1 MTIPSAE
8 GFLQAS
14 SCLPCTAEEER
25 ELVAALTREAEENV
39 KDGDLRYLVSHS
51 WWLEWQHYVGLVSY
65 EDNDSEQL
73 PQAMNRPGEID
84 NSKLVSTETISGSE
98 EPELQRTLIEGQDYT
113 LVPQQVWR
121 RLSEWYKGGP
131 EISRKVILD
140 SRSPGHKNYIVDVYP
155 LCVKLIDGRDNSE
168 RNIRISRKAKIHE
181 LYSMVCSLMSV
192 EQSEIIIWDYYKKL
206 KSKKLVNLDETLDE
220 AQISMDHEILLEMKL
235 DGSST
240 RSTNNEL
247 ALIPLGPSTSS
258 LSIAGGPT
266 FSNGFSSGIGS
277 SFSQDNSFSPL
288 LRDSTDG
295 YNSFSNGTKDDTHGL
310 SGLHNLGNTCFMNS
324 AIQSLVHTPPL
335 VEYFMEDYSREIN
348 TENPLGLQGELA
360 IAFGELLRK
369 LWSSG
374 RTSVAPRA
382 FKSKL
387 SRFAPQFSGY
397 NQHDSQELLAF
408 LLDGLHEDLNRVKKK
423 PYIEAKD
430 ADGRPDDEF
439 AEECWNYHKARNDS
453 IIVDKFQGQYKSTL
467 VCPVCDK
474 ISVTFDPFMYLSLPL
489 PSKVTRMITVTV
501 FSGTGDALPMP
512 FTVMVQKNGNCRDLT
527 KALTDVCCLKS
538 SETLLLAEVYD
549 RRIYRYLSNPVEG
562 LYSIKDEDILVAY
575 RLPVGHEKLLRLEIL
590 HRRAD
595 RFAVDSQFYM
605 NRKLIGCP
613 LVTCIPNDSTG
624 KSDIYAAVSAVLVPF
639 LRAKAHGP
647 DVSAVKLN
655 GNGPSLDAIVLTDNG
670 TTSEEGLSTSS
681 RDDNAFDDE
690 LLPFQL
696 SLTDDKGGVRNPIN
710 TDSNRVLGLVM
721 RVLMD
726 WSDRERE
733 MYNMDYMDEL
743 PEVFKPGFLSKKT
756 RQEAVNLFSCL
767 DAFLKE
773 EPLGPDDMWYCPGC
787 KEHRQASKKLDLWR
801 LPEILVVHLKRF
813 SYSRYMKNKLDTF
826 VNFPIHDLNMSKY
839 VKQTSRDAQQPMY
852 ELYAVINHYG
862 GLGGGHY
869 SAYAKL
875 VEEDNWYHFDDS
887 HVSSV
892 NEDEIRTSAAY
903 VLFYRR
909 VGGSSTV
916 ANGVPVDIEM
926 VDSLE
931 TQLPHQSTSET

>member
-8 GFLQAS
+8 GFVQAS
-14 SCLPCTAEEER
+14 SCLPYTAEGER
-25 ELVAALTREAEENV
+25 EIVAVFTREAEENV
-39 KDGDLRYLVSHS
+39 KDGDLRYLVSQS
-51 WWLEWQHYVGLVSY
+51 WWMEWQRYVGLVSY
-65 EDNDSEQL
+65 EENGTEQL
-73 PQAMNRPGEID
+73 PLATNRPGEID
-84 NSKLVSTETISGSE
+84 NSKLVSAETIDGSE
-98 EPELQRTLIEGQDYT
+98 EPELQRTLREGQDYT
-113 LVPQQVWR
+113 LVPQKVWQM
-121 RLSEWYKGGP
+121 LYEWYKGGP
-131 EISRKVILD
+131 EIPRKVILD
-140 SRSPGHKNYIVDVYP
+140 SPTRKTYIVDVYP
-155 LCVKLIDGRDNSE
+155 LRLKLIDGRDSSE
-168 RNIRISRKAKIHE
+168 QIIRISRKAKIDE

-192 EQSEIIIWDYYKKL
+192 EQSEVVIWDFYHMSKGKKL
-206 KSKKLVNLDETLDE
+206 TNLNETLDE
-220 AQISMDHEILLEMKL
+220 AQISMDQEILLEMKL
-235 DGSST
+235 DERSSGFST

-258 LSIAGGPT
+258 FSIAGGPS
-266 FSNGFSSGIGS
+266 FSNGFSSGTVS

-288 LRDSTDG
+288 LRDSADG

-335 VEYFMEDYSREIN
+335 VEYFLKDYTCEIN
-348 TENPLGLQGELA
+348 KENPLGLQGELA

-397 NQHDSQELLAF
+397 NQHDSQ
-408 LLDGLHEDLNRVKKK
+408 
-423 PYIEAKD
+423 
-430 ADGRPDDEF
+430 
-439 AEECWNYHKARNDS
+439 
-453 IIVDKFQGQYKSTL
+453 GQYKSTL
-467 VCPVCDK
+467 VCPVCNK

-489 PSKVTRMITVTV
+489 PSTVTRMITVTV

-512 FTVMVQKNGNCRDLT
+512 YTVTVQKNGNCRDLT

-549 RRIYRYLSNPVEG
+549 RRIYRYLTNPIEG
-562 LYSIKDEDILVAY
+562 LYTIKDEDILVAY

-595 RFAVDSQFYM
+595 RFAVEPQFNI

-624 KSDIYAAVSAVLVPF
+624 KSDIYVAVSAILVPF
-639 LRAKAHGP
+639 VRAKAHGP

-655 GNGPSLDAIVLTDNG
+655 GNGPSLDCIVLTDNG
-670 TTSEEGLSTSS
+670 TTCEEGLSTSS
-681 RDDNAFDDE
+681 VDDNGVDE
-690 LLPFQL
+690 ELPFQL
-696 SLTDDKGGVRNPIN
+696 SFTDEKGSARNAIN
-710 TDSNRVLGLVM
+710 TDCNRVLGIVM

-726 WSDRERE
+726 WSEREHE
-733 MYNMDYMDEL
+733 MYNIDYMDEL

-826 VNFPIHDLNMSKY
+826 VNFPIHDLNMNKY
-839 VKQTSRDAQQPMY
+839 VKQTRRGDEDPMY

-875 VEEDNWYHFDDS
+875 VEEDNWYHFDDG

-909 VGGSSTV
+909 VGCSSTV

-931 TQLPHQSTSET
+931 T